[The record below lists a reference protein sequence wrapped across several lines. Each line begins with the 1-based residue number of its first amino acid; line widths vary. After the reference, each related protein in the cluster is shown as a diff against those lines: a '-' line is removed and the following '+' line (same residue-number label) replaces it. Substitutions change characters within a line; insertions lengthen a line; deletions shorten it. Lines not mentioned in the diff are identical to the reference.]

1 MFEKVTQTYAV
12 AHRNTENFIRRWL
25 KNVRIDQLK
34 DGEIIDYSP
43 APEDF
48 YQRTLDFK
56 GTLSSAGWGDAI
68 IMVPWTLYQ
77 RYGHKEVLLENY
89 DAMVKWH
96 NYSVKSAAA
105 TKSGNN
111 QYIWDTTFHYGDLM
125 FPSMMIGNPDPMKSA
140 KATKD
145 LVATAFLAHSS
156 ELLAKISNL
165 LGKDGNQ
172 YIEYVNKVKIAF
184 TNKFVKAG
192 KLTSD
197 YQGCY
202 VLALAFDMVEEH
214 NLKPQLLARL
224 VELIRDKCPSWL
236 YEVDH
241 GATTI
246 WESWAGI
253 QPDGKVGTFSFNHYA
268 TGCVIDWFIRNV
280 VGLNVIK
287 PGYKELTINPKFKG
301 IVNDF
306 QMKYLSANGLFTIQL
321 KDGVYK
327 FSIPK
332 GCKATIYPP
341 DTDKFLKKY
350 LHASIKNTRITVNS
364 DTYQFLIA

>member
-1 MFEKVTQTYAV
+1 M
-12 AHRNTENFIRRWL
+12 
-25 KNVRIDQLK
+25 
-34 DGEIIDYSP
+34 
-43 APEDF
+43 
-48 YQRTLDFK
+48 
-56 GTLSSAGWGDAI
+56 
-68 IMVPWTLYQ
+68 
-77 RYGHKEVLLENY
+77 LENY
-89 DAMVKWH
+89 DAMMKWH

-105 TKSGNN
+105 DKKGNDC
-111 QYIWDTTFHYGDLM
+111 YILDTTFHYGDWM

-145 LVATAFLAHSS
+145 LVATVFLAHSAI
-156 ELLAKISNL
+156 LLAKISKL
-165 LGKDGNQ
+165 LGKDSNQ
-172 YIEYVNKVKIAF
+172 YIEYANKVKISF

-202 VLALAFDMVEEH
+202 VLALAFDMVEDH
-214 NLKPQLLARL
+214 NLKQQLLARL
-224 VELIRDKCPSWL
+224 VELIHDNNDCLDTGFLSVPYLLDVLVDNDEIELAKQLFLQDKCPSWL

-268 TGCVIDWFIRNV
+268 MGCVLDWFIRNV

-287 PGYKELTINPKFKG
+287 PGYKEVAINPKFKG

-306 QMKYLSANGLFTIQL
+306 QMKYLSVNGLFTIQL
-321 KDGVYK
+321 RNGIYK
-327 FSIPK
+327 FSIPA

-350 LHASIKNTRITVNS
+350 PQASVENTRITVKS
-364 DTYQFLIA
+364 GTYQFLIA